1 MPMTAKLS
9 PKLEVSGQVHPE
21 DVPELARKGFTAIVN
36 NRPDGEEPGQPTAV
50 EVRAAAEA
58 EGLAYVHLPMIP
70 AELSPELV
78 SDFAAAIE
86 RSPGPVLAHCRSG
99 MRSVLLW
106 ALAEASGGSQPVD
119 QILAQA
125 AGAGFDI
132 SRMRPLIKQFAA
144 R

>member
-9 PKLEVSGQVHPE
+9 PKLEVSGQIQPA

-36 NRPDGEEPGQPTAV
+36 NRPDGEEPGQPSAE
-50 EVRAAAEA
+50 EVRTAAEA
-58 EGLAYVHLPMIP
+58 EGLAYVYLPMVP

-78 SDFAAAIE
+78 SDLAAAIE

-106 ALAEASGGSQPVD
+106 ALAQASEGTQPVD
-119 QILAQA
+119 QILTQA

-132 SRMRPLIKQFAA
+132 SRMRPMIEHFAA